1 MIDYRVDGR
10 VAYLTFDRP
19 EKLNALTDEGI
30 LEYIRALR
38 QLDKDDAADI
48 AIVSGKGRAFSAGA
62 DVRER
67 LLVSATDGVDSQYR
81 PSEADA
87 VLRCANWKP
96 MIAAVHGYALGH
108 SLHTALLCDFV
119 IASEDARFQVTE
131 TAIGVPSGGVWHHI
145 AQATGTAFASDVCF
159 TGRMFTAREAWDA
172 RLLTRLVPTGSH
184 LSAAVSFAEELLQ
197 HPQGAIREMVRVRR
211 AVLAEQMQHVRGI
224 AGTFR
229 WDLTDGF
236 RDAIQAKTE
245 G

>member
-1 MIDYRVDGR
+1 MIEYRTEGR
-10 VAYLTFDRP
+10 VAYVTLNRP

-38 QLDKDDAADI
+38 QLDKDDAADV
-48 AIVSGKGRAFSAGA
+48 AIVSGNGRAFSAGA

-67 LLVSATDGVDSQYR
+67 LLVSASDGVDSQYR

-96 MIAAVHGYALGH
+96 LIAAIHGYALGH

-131 TAIGVPSGGVWHHI
+131 TAIGVPSGGMWHHI
-145 AQATGTAFASDVCF
+145 SQATGTAFASDVCF
-159 TGRMFTAREAWDA
+159 TGRMFTAKEAWDA
-172 RLLTRLVPTGSH
+172 RLLTRLVATGEH
-184 LSAAVSFAEELLQ
+184 LGAARAFADQLLQ

-211 AVLAEQMQHVRGI
+211 SVLAEQLQHARAI